1 MTATTDTP
9 QSGIVARVAVV
20 LTAGLLF
27 TYPFWSAL
35 GNLINLPTYLQSQFG
50 ASPEQ
55 VPWLLLISDV
65 VRPVIIFL
73 GGVLVTWKRGA
84 GAMALVLTT
93 GFAVVSATALSTLA
107 FEKEVELR
115 LVIDFLTNG

>member
-1 MTATTDTP
+1 MTGATDAP
-9 QSGIVARVAVV
+9 QSGIVARVVV
-20 LTAGLLF
+20 MLAAGLLF

-35 GNLINLPTYLQSQFG
+35 GNLINLPAYLQSQFG
-50 ASPEQ
+50 ASPDQ

-65 VRPVIIFL
+65 ARPVVIFL